1 MNPATEEIEKI
12 RSVRQRISASCGN
25 DPLRLVLHYVARGK
39 QNEKPYRKALSSRQT
54 TRVNEKP

>member
-25 DPLRLVLHYVARGK
+25 DPLRLVQHYVARAK
-39 QNEKPYRKALSSRQT
+39 QNEKPYRKAFPRQT